1 MKRTSGMAFMKAGK
15 LPHAGLIVLALA
27 LSAVLA
33 AAPQSRKR
41 PAEEAEAAH
50 TETPDS
56 ASGGL
61 ALIGPDRIQVG
72 KRVVLRARVPT
83 ADTPQ
88 GRRAFRWSQVEGPA
102 LKVREVKPLGDGEQ
116 TVVLPFDFG
125 KCTGSFITFIP
136 AEAGSYQIQVAV
148 RGAAEAPLVATRTL
162 VVVDPDPVVAPKPTR
177 TNQAPALVVSI
188 KMSPL
193 VVTDDSSL
201 ILQATA
207 EGGPSTTYN
216 YQWAQTEGPAVN
228 PANGWL
234 SRNLAFT
241 PGTFTAGTTYGFR
254 VTVHSDNVAGVATL
268 TVPVQ

>member
-1 MKRTSGMAFMKAGK
+1 MNPVSKIAFTRTGGAA
-15 LPHAGLIVLALA
+15 AGLIVLMLALA
-27 LSAVLA
+27 TESM

-41 PAEEAEAAH
+41 PADEAEAAR
-50 TETPDS
+50 TENAEP
-56 ASGGL
+56 ASGGVEL
-61 ALIGPDRIQVG
+61 VGPDRTLVG
-72 KRVVLRARVPT
+72 KRVVLRARVT
-83 ADTPQ
+83 TSDSSQ
-88 GRRAFRWSQVEGPA
+88 GRTTFRWSQGEGPA
-102 LKVREVKPLGDGEQ
+102 LRVREVKPLGDGEQ

-125 KCTGSFITFIP
+125 KCTASFITFTP

-162 VVVDPDPVVAPKPTR
+162 VVVDPAPVVAPKPTR
-177 TNQAPALVVSI
+177 TNPAPTLVVSI

-207 EGGPSTTYN
+207 EGGPSTTYR
-216 YQWAQTEGPAVN
+216 YQWAQTEGPTVN

-241 PGTFTAGTTYGFR
+241 HGTFTAGATYGFK
-254 VTVHSDNVAGVATL
+254 VTVHSEGVFGVATL